1 VASTERHADVPISA
15 KRPYVSWSRTSEVRW
30 IGHASQIRS
39 TWAEGAGFV
48 SSPTAIEDLSII
60 LKIDGPLPPMVT
72 VSESTREFNA
82 RGFFV
87 IGPQQVNPSDVLAK
101 MIADQH
107 CAITAATPMNQRRR
121 VVRERA
127 ENIRRIQDAALAKG
141 HIDPHAREYLGRYAK
156 HGLRDLVR
164 RLRA

>member
-1 VASTERHADVPISA
+1 VFAYDTLDSVSIRNLWFPNHAHESTA
-15 KRPYVSWSRTSEVRW
+15 VR
-30 IGHASQIRS
+30 
-39 TWAEGAGFV
+39 V
-48 SSPTAIEDLSII
+48 I
-60 LKIDGPLPPMVT
+60 LKIDGPPPPSVT
-72 VSESTREFNA
+72 VSESTREINA

-121 VVRERA
+121 LVRERA
-127 ENIRRIQDAALAKG
+127 ENIRRIQDAAVARG
-141 HIDPHAREYLGRYAK
+141 HLDHHAREYLGRYAK

-164 RLRA
+164 RLSA